1 MKYIKIYQVEF
12 LQYTNCF
19 KDTVS
24 DGDDSVFTSKSPRK
38 YLDVGHEHF
47 LIAEDDLSYFKQF
60 GGGFRSVEF
69 VGRLAVREKPDE
81 LEDLKT
87 GNTNPAIIYERIT
100 PSVAPSAN
108 PMFTEQVEITCNTNQ
123 KENI

>member
-24 DGDDSVFTSKSPRK
+24 NGNNDSVFTSKSPSK

-47 LIAEDDLSYFKQF
+47 LVVEDDLPYFKQF

-69 VGRLAVREKPDE
+69 VGRLAVRDKPDE
-81 LEDLKT
+81 FEDPKT
-87 GNTNPAIIYERIT
+87 RNTNPATSYL
-100 PSVAPSAN
+100 
-108 PMFTEQVEITCNTNQ
+108 
-123 KENI
+123 